1 MNVAAASRKDQIPV
15 VVETVTKSSTIKTF
29 AAAQPLYDPDASK
42 VTSTGAGLQSAQIN
56 KDATFSVDT
65 GRAGNSPHISNVY
78 DIVNTS
84 CCSNDSDSPH
94 CYRAWSVQVVLAR
107 WRHASVVLDGRFWT
121 ISISGITNCNY

>member
-1 MNVAAASRKDQIPV
+1 MGDVNGAGASRKDQIPV

-29 AAAQPLYDPDASK
+29 AAAQPLHDSDASK

-65 GRAGNSPHISNVY
+65 SRAGNSPYFFLSCMVNKDEYISLTS

-84 CCSNDSDSPH
+84 CCSNASNSPH
-94 CYRAWSVQVVLAR
+94 CYRARIVQVVLAR
-107 WRHASVVLDGRFWT
+107 WCDASLRQ
-121 ISISGITNCNY
+121 